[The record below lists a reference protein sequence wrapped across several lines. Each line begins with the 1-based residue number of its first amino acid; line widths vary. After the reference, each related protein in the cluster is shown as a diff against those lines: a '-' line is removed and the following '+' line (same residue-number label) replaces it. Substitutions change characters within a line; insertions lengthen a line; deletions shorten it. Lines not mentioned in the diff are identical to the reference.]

1 MPSTRRHSS
10 VVDGRL
16 PFASPSHNVGRR
28 RSGMLTRSASKK
40 ATPYPK
46 NTAVASPPSKTEVT
60 KATVDMVR
68 SPLMEKLSQSTA
80 SLANGATTKAGGRS
94 SQSRRKSILKKQSSF
109 DGSTSKL
116 GSSSNTNSSAIH
128 NKTVIFVD
136 DKENAVSSHEDD
148 VYTVDHSTVVVTT
161 SRSLK
166 KQLFSPI
173 VPKVLSR
180 LDTTT
185 KDETEELPTVTV
197 QEVVV
202 VLDDGTYDEN
212 DSQAPVLILDDE
224 PYHMNES
231 ASATATVGHDESM
244 MTLQDDDD
252 DDEEGEGSSQ
262 EEAVGS
268 SWTNWNLEDMVD
280 TVSPAVGHS
289 PTTTTDNEDHVM
301 GDEDHI
307 VTTSPWYV
315 STILLAL
322 VFFVAPFVM
331 GPSVAAVPAQSFDAM
346 VPAWLAMEQPP
357 VCAEVVPTPEPVLA
371 SLKQKTL
378 DAMEQKWNAPPD
390 WLAAEQYAY

>member
-46 NTAVASPPSKTEVT
+46 NTAAASPPSKTEVT
-60 KATVDMVR
+60 KTTVDMVR

-94 SQSRRKSILKKQSSF
+94 RRKSILKKQSSF
-109 DGSTSKL
+109 DGSTSN
-116 GSSSNTNSSAIH
+116 GNRNTTHSSANH

-136 DKENAVSSHEDD
+136 DKENAVSSEEDD

-166 KQLFSPI
+166 TQLFSPI

-180 LDTTT
+180 LDPTI
-185 KDETEELPTVTV
+185 KQEEDMAV

-202 VLDDGTYDEN
+202 ILDDGTYDEN

-244 MTLQDDDD
+244 MTFQDDDDDDDDD
-252 DDEEGEGSSQ
+252 DDEEEEDSSQ
-262 EEAVGS
+262 EEVVAS

-301 GDEDHI
+301 GDEDHV

-357 VCAEVVPTPEPVLA
+357 VCTEVVPTPEPLLA

-378 DAMEQKWNAPPD
+378 VAMEQKWNAPPD